1 MKLDEII
8 YDFLKRLVVNNNKEW
23 FHANKP
29 MYQKAKSAFEDFVQY
44 LLIELSSF
52 DDSMKNLYAKDCI
65 FRIFRDLRFS
75 NDKTP
80 YKNNFGAYMTPGG
93 RKSIYA
99 GYYFHVEPD
108 NSFVGGGIYC
118 PQSEQLLA
126 VRNEIYNDPDG
137 FKKIINNKKFK
148 EIFPEISG
156 KMLKSVPRGFDR
168 SFSDVDL
175 LKYKSYTFVTPV
187 SDKMLQDKNLSDY
200 IMNAFTKLKTVND
213 FINRAISSSE

>member
-1 MKLDEII
+1 MKLDKIV
-8 YDFLKRLVVNNNKEW
+8 YDFLKQLVVNNNKDW

-44 LLIELSSF
+44 LIIELSSF

-65 FRIFRDLRFS
+65 FRIFRDIRFA

-80 YKNNFGAYMTPGG
+80 YKNNFGAYMAPGG

-118 PQSEQLLA
+118 PKSAQLLA
-126 VRNEIYNDPDG
+126 VRNVIFNNPES
-137 FKKIINNKKFK
+137 FKSIIDQK
-148 EIFPEISG
+148 EFRKYFPQISG
-156 KMLKSVPRGFDR
+156 EKLKAAPRGFSK
-168 SFSDVDL
+168 SFPDIEL
-175 LKYKSYTFVTPV
+175 LKYKSYTFITPV
-187 SDKMLQDKNLSDY
+187 SDKMLQEKNISDY
-200 IMNAFTKLKTVND
+200 IMNAFTKLKTAND
-213 FINRAISSSE
+213 FINQAINSSE